1 MIAHAGTL
9 TNTCTCNGVFHINGE
24 CVVCRKSRQV
34 TRVCQCE
41 SGLFV
46 NERCSACGGL
56 LTDKNFVNNNTV
68 ASEEESFDRLRRKLQ
83 RNVQEFRALV
93 AQLETMSGQKMGR
106 KSRGL
111 FTKKI
116 LDKVEQRFPSGGQYR
131 KKPRKHRRQR
141 R

>member
-9 TNTCTCNGVFHINGE
+9 TNACTCNGSFHINGQ

-34 TRVCQCE
+34 TRACQCE

-46 NERCSACGGL
+46 NERCSTCGGL
-56 LTDKNFVNNNTV
+56 LTDQNFGNNTV
-68 ASEEESFDRLRRKLQ
+68 VGEGEPIDRLRRKLQ
-83 RNVQEFRALV
+83 RNAQEFHALV
-93 AQLETMSGQKMGR
+93 AQLETMSGQKTGR

-116 LDKVEQRFPSGGQYR
+116 LDKVEQRFPSGRQYQKR
-131 KKPRKHRRQR
+131 SRQR
-141 R
+141 RRQKR